1 MAHEG
6 LPIRVGLT
14 ELREAPRSSSSPHTR
29 LQGGRRCQAVEGPS
43 PGPTSAT
50 YVIQHWF
57 LLCKWGVPQLPCR
70 AVVRTLGHAQEFRA
84 LPLLPR

>member
-1 MAHEG
+1 M
-6 LPIRVGLT
+6 
-14 ELREAPRSSSSPHTR
+14 
-29 LQGGRRCQAVEGPS
+29 EGPS